1 MIRFESPAS
10 RREAALLTLLP
21 TFVLLASCGTDL
33 SRGRTVLSVAGQT
46 LVAVEREFAPRYEAA
61 GEHARATAS
70 TYDAYGES
78 MRRWFAAATAIEL
91 TATSLRVAE
100 TSLDAIEHGTTGDV
114 RAVLACVAERLVD
127 VLDALSGLIEIPP
140 ALVTT
145 IRAVREL
152 TGGACVPTEGI
163 EARLP

>member
-1 MIRFESPAS
+1 MIRFRRLAS
-10 RREAALLTLLP
+10 RGEVALLTMLP
-21 TFVLLASCGTDL
+21 TFVLLAGCGTDL

-46 LVAVEREFAPRYEAA
+46 LVAVEQEFAPRFEAA
-61 GEHARATAS
+61 GEHARATAG
-70 TYDAYGES
+70 TYEAYAES

-100 TSLDAIEHGTTGDV
+100 TSLDAIEHGAAGDV

-127 VLDALSGLIEIPP
+127 VLDALSSLIEIPP
-140 ALVTT
+140 TLVTT
-145 IRAVREL
+145 IRVVRDL
-152 TGGACVPTEGI
+152 AGAACIPAEGL